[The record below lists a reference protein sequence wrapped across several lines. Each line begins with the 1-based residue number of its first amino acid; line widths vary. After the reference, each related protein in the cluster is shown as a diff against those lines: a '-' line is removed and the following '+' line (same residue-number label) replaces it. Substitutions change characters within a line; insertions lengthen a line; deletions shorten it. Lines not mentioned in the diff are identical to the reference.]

1 MGVGSLR
8 TMRRSTPTLALP
20 LPGGGNKLA
29 LLVLLA
35 FLSGCALL
43 DRAADLTSRAFAE
56 MSGRDTTPL
65 GDPLYVQLQ
74 LALISDTVVTQIL
87 QKTETPFAAVDDPNR
102 RAALLEIRLDYAAA
116 MWNAAS
122 GPSPYANAIDMLLT
136 LTVGRRQLERLPLAH
151 ALGESLR
158 PTLAVLRSTQGDVE
172 RLVRSFLTPAEF
184 SALDQAIQEAEE
196 SQVAGTGPRMA
207 MVDLQQLLTSSKT
220 AKSGGG
226 GAFTNLVGILGLN
239 PFAGLDPATREI
251 AESRQFG
258 ERLLFNV
265 QRMPVLL
272 RLNAELLA
280 TQVAADLDLDR
291 AQASLDR
298 ATTAMQQVAQTT
310 AQLPGRLSAER
321 AQLVA
326 DVRAEAER
334 LGTLAHDYRGLFDAA
349 TTTAGTADQA
359 LQTFAG
365 VMQRFESD
373 DGQPSVPSRPFDV
386 TEYSETANRI
396 SEAAVHLS
404 ELLSNVHE
412 TLDAP
417 GLTRLTP
424 EVETLLVGAE
434 ERARRWL
441 YTAFALAC
449 GLIVC
454 AGVAVILTVW
464 VLRSLRGQSASKAQS
479 A

>member
-1 MGVGSLR
+1 MI
-8 TMRRSTPTLALP
+8 P
-20 LPGGGNKLA
+20 

-35 FLSGCALL
+35 LLSGCALL
-43 DRAADLTSRAFAE
+43 DRAADLTDRAFAG
-56 MSGRDTTPL
+56 MTGRDTTPV

-74 LALISDTVVTQIL
+74 LAMLSDAVVTQIL
-87 QKTETPFAAVDDPNR
+87 QKTATPLDAVDDLKR

-122 GPSPYANAIDMLLT
+122 GPSPYANAIHMLLT
-136 LTVGRRQLERLPLAH
+136 LTVGRRQLERSPLAH

-158 PTLAVLRSTQGDVE
+158 PTLVVLRSAQRDVE
-172 RLVRSFLTPAEF
+172 KLVRSFLTPAEF
-184 SALDQAIQEAEE
+184 SALDQAIQEAQE
-196 SQVAGTGPRMA
+196 SHVAGTGPWVA
-207 MVDLQQLLTSSKT
+207 IVDLQQILASSRVP
-220 AKSGGG
+220 KSGGG

-251 AESRQFG
+251 AESRQFA

-280 TQVAADLDLDR
+280 TQVAADFQLDR

-298 ATTAMQQVAQTT
+298 ATTAMQQVAQT
-310 AQLPGRLSAER
+310 AAELPDRLSAER
-321 AQLVA
+321 AQIVA
-326 DVRAEAER
+326 DVRTEAER

-349 TTTAGTADQA
+349 TTTAGTTNQA

-365 VMQRFESD
+365 VMQRFESEESE
-373 DGQPSVPSRPFDV
+373 PSGPSRPFDV
-386 TEYSETANRI
+386 TEYAETAHRI
-396 SEAAVHLS
+396 SEAAVNLS
-404 ELLSNVHE
+404 ELLSNFHK

-424 EVETLLVGAE
+424 QVEALLVGAE

-441 YTAFALAC
+441 YAAFALGC

-454 AGVAVILTVW
+454 AGLTVW
-464 VLRSLRGQSASKAQS
+464 VLRSLRGQPAARTDSA
-479 A
+479 